1 MTAVSNKVIIERN
14 NHLRRGSVAEEIAAL
29 IAKLGDKDGLIRETA
44 RLSIIDFGQSAVP
57 SLVKLLGDKREQVR
71 WEAVNALSEIA
82 DASAAR
88 ALVKCLE
95 DKVFEVRWLAAEAL
109 IKIGVEGL
117 IPALRAI
124 LLNPEPDWLWEG
136 VRHIVH
142 DLAKGDLESPLAP
155 LKAAFDD
162 VDYRMKV
169 PLEAR
174 KALDRLGL
182 LPEEI

>member
-1 MTAVSNKVIIERN
+1 MSNKVIMDRN

-44 RLSIIDFGQSAVP
+44 RLALIDFGQSAVP
-57 SLVKLLGDKREQVR
+57 ALVRLLGDKREQVR
-71 WEAVNALSEIA
+71 WEAVNALAEIA
-82 DASAAR
+82 DPSAAR
-88 ALVKCLE
+88 GLVKCME
-95 DKVFEVRWLAAEAL
+95 DKVFDVRWLAAEAL
-109 IKIGVEGL
+109 IKTGIEGL
-117 IPALRAI
+117 TPALKAI
-124 LLNPEPDWLWEG
+124 LLTPEPDWLWEG

-142 DLAKGDLESPLAP
+142 DLAKGNLEPLLAP
-155 LKAAFDD
+155 LRAAFDD

>member
-1 MTAVSNKVIIERN
+1 MTAVSNKVIMERN

-29 IAKLGDKDGLIRETA
+29 VAKLGDKDGLVRETA
-44 RLSIIDFGQSAVP
+44 RLALIDFGQSAVP
-57 SLVKLLGDKREQVR
+57 ALVRLLGDKREQVR

-82 DASAAR
+82 DPSSAR

-95 DKVFEVRWLAAEAL
+95 DKVFDVRWLAAQAL
-109 IKIGVEGL
+109 IKIGEEGL
-117 IPALRAI
+117 IPALKAI
-124 LLNPEPDWLWEG
+124 IVNPEPDWLWEG

-142 DLAKGDLESPLAP
+142 DLAKGNLESPLAA

-182 LPEEI
+182 LPDVI